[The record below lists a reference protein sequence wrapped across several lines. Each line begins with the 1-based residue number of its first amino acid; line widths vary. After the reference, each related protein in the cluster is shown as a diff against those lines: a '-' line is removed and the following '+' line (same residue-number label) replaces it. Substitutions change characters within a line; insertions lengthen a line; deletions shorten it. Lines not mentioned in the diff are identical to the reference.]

1 MNKFLLALVT
11 VAALAGCR
19 SPYSWTSDV
28 PQKLRTVAVPT
39 FRNESD
45 VTELGVLAATQ
56 ILREFQREGTFKIAR
71 PDDAAV
77 EVQGVIT
84 DVYVTSNGGD
94 VRTGNRTTDCSLMM
108 RAEVS
113 VVEGGGE
120 GGGGDTVRFD
130 SWSCGLKRAW
140 PTSLDPSFFPLTTW
154 WGRWKPRRETHC
166 RVGRLR
172 APAVSQREPQVYR
185 T

>member
-11 VAALAGCR
+11 VAALVGCR

-113 VVEGGGE
+113 VVERVNGRVLVDNKVYTANTTFIAGPI
-120 GGGGDTVRFD
+120 D
-130 SWSCGLKRAW
+130 L
-140 PTSLDPSFFPLTTW
+140 LTAE
-154 WGRWKPRRETHC
+154 RDASRRLAEDLAAQ
-166 RVGRLR
+166 VVDDVL
-172 APAVSQREPQVYR
+172 AVQW
-185 T
+185 

>member
-11 VAALAGCR
+11 VATLAGCR
-19 SPYSWTSDV
+19 SPYSWTSGV
-28 PQKLRTVAVPT
+28 PQKLRTVVVPT

-94 VRTGNRTTDCSLMM
+94 VRTGNRTTDCSLMI

-113 VVEGGGE
+113 VVERVNGRVLVDNKVYTANTTFIAGPI
-120 GGGGDTVRFD
+120 D
-130 SWSCGLKRAW
+130 L
-140 PTSLDPSFFPLTTW
+140 LTAE
-154 WGRWKPRRETHC
+154 RDASRRLAEDLAAQ
-166 RVGRLR
+166 VVDDVL
-172 APAVSQREPQVYR
+172 AVQW
-185 T
+185 

>member
-11 VAALAGCR
+11 VAALVGCR

-113 VVEGGGE
+113 VVERVNGRVLVDNKVYTANTTFIVGPI
-120 GGGGDTVRFD
+120 D
-130 SWSCGLKRAW
+130 L
-140 PTSLDPSFFPLTTW
+140 LTAE
-154 WGRWKPRRETHC
+154 RDASRRLAEDLAAQ
-166 RVGRLR
+166 VVDDVL
-172 APAVSQREPQVYR
+172 AVQW
-185 T
+185 

>member
-94 VRTGNRTTDCSLMM
+94 VRTGNRTTDCSLMI

-113 VVEGGGE
+113 VVERVNGRVLVDNKVYTANTTFIVGPI
-120 GGGGDTVRFD
+120 D
-130 SWSCGLKRAW
+130 L
-140 PTSLDPSFFPLTTW
+140 LTAE
-154 WGRWKPRRETHC
+154 RDASRRLAEDLAAQ
-166 RVGRLR
+166 VVDDVL
-172 APAVSQREPQVYR
+172 AVQW
-185 T
+185 

>member
-56 ILREFQREGTFKIAR
+56 ILSEFQREGTFKIAR
-71 PDDAAV
+71 PDDAAG

-84 DVYVTSNGGD
+84 IED
-94 VRTGNRTTDCSLMM
+94 RK
-108 RAEVS
+108 S
-113 VVEGGGE
+113 VV
-120 GGGGDTVRFD
+120 
-130 SWSCGLKRAW
+130 
-140 PTSLDPSFFPLTTW
+140 
-154 WGRWKPRRETHC
+154 
-166 RVGRLR
+166 
-172 APAVSQREPQVYR
+172 
-185 T
+185 

>member
-84 DVYVTSNGGD
+84 AVYVTANGGD

-113 VVEGGGE
+113 VVERVNGRVLVDNKVYTANTTFVSGPI
-120 GGGGDTVRFD
+120 DF
-130 SWSCGLKRAW
+130 
-140 PTSLDPSFFPLTTW
+140 LTAE
-154 WGRWKPRRETHC
+154 RDASRRLTEDLAAQ
-166 RVGRLR
+166 VVDDVL
-172 APAVSQREPQVYR
+172 AVQW
-185 T
+185 

>member
-113 VVEGGGE
+113 VVERVNGRVLVDNKVYTANTTFIVGPI
-120 GGGGDTVRFD
+120 D
-130 SWSCGLKRAW
+130 L
-140 PTSLDPSFFPLTTW
+140 LTAE
-154 WGRWKPRRETHC
+154 RDASRRLAEDLAAQ
-166 RVGRLR
+166 VVDDVL
-172 APAVSQREPQVYR
+172 AVQW
-185 T
+185 